1 MTAVNPET
9 LSLFDSDV
17 TVMYK
22 WVSFFKIPVRYL
34 VPQSDVTVGR
44 TVVSIF
50 KLMQEWC
57 SRSLPLL
64 EIYTLVLQQTQN
76 LGAMEISYIY
86 YYVASST
93 NRAPVELLKEI
104 NHFYSALNLAEEE
117 SLDMDSRL
125 GSISLLR
132 DVDDLQFEIQ
142 EWSLKYQN
150 LLNRD
155 LLTYERIIDVQK
167 QLASI
172 DPVVATEP
180 EIEVVT
186 LEFYPQWKA
195 LGYAVG
201 SRSDPNVDN
210 TVDPEDGVEIFN
222 AAIPS
227 YNVPFIQWNDDDGKK
242 YYRVYHG
249 SDENEDRPDFG
260 AVIQHTTQASKKN
273 TLYLKI
279 WVGKAN
285 STPTRE
291 SYERCTYYIDEG
303 RLVVQCPVSI
313 DTYNDGE
320 AIIKRRID
328 SCLGNLDLGPSKEV
342 KVKGHFLV
350 EDVTIDDAS
359 FHYLILNDQYFNRAD
374 PNAQPLFST
383 YLYIEESVKSRADKK
398 RLNIHYKSFTG
409 SSETEASNPTDQTSN
424 PASVSITFG
433 PPESVLE
440 MENRFSLDVL
450 GSTPPRQSV
459 LGHDAPKASTLRVNV
474 LRAESRPVLI
484 QFMRVF
490 TRLLRVYTLEK
501 DRIISIFRNI
511 IPEPVEP
518 PRSGYVSSR
527 NSTTS
532 SLLSTPNRGPI
543 SPQPEYNALGFN
555 SVLDTE
561 ELEDLSDEDDDE
573 DEESVGSSSKPK
585 KARSTADTK
594 VNRLRLK
601 APDIFV
607 KRYARKCQC
616 PLQPIII
623 KHDEVNDWRAK
634 TFIDAGRERER
645 QVMAFPPPPGTSPT
659 STALLKDP
667 NYVAQ
672 HWIVCPDDQFAY
684 PTVKRNTDLSNASKY
699 PFIPC
704 CAKTDMLSNTN
715 SHYYTFYQIQ
725 NHPGQVPPPR
735 TTSKASYKM
744 RTMKILPWGR
754 RGDIPQ
760 RLVELLQTHTGNK
773 DEEWVRCGV
782 GYSSSNSS
790 FLRCVLMAKN
800 NGYEAKDPNHSRDLE
815 VERERYVIDQ
825 RIIIAQS
832 IPAAVYRQEMY
843 DLSDL
848 EIIQKVKGNKSKED
862 LNSIEESENLDPYT
876 MYRGVEEFYD
886 VNIFVFNPS
895 GPLYPPPGPPSQE
908 VPIGPIMEVP
918 RCKMMHI
925 RVRRVDRP
933 SIIILKHHGAPTDAI
948 KYPQCELIVRRTKI
962 SQSSEDNTSLPA
974 YLQGSQHPQGSQH
987 AAVEDPD
994 TDAEISDASDSDDDQ
1009 PCLAEPTVDTPL
1021 PHLLGRVSN
1030 RSSTID
1036 AASQAGSQFTYRF
1049 GPEMTKLLYETLES
1063 TSNPYVW
1070 SFPKQ
1075 PENSSYLNITI
1086 AGPSLQTRMNPYSKV
1101 NWKEVLAS
1109 STILTQRIDGYGK
1122 TQALTIRVSG
1132 GEILTLFIPPTQPI
1146 HIPLQSH
1153 TKAPNPEEVHRPLE
1167 SVVRKYLGEP
1177 RGRHSYGLWYQAID
1191 FEWAIFIPAVMEGPV
1206 EEGQV
1211 PTPPIHYSG
1220 GVDVVRG
1227 NARHPRKTMD
1237 EPRPVIVNL
1246 RSGHQVG
1253 SGRDLGLVTLSRT
1266 TSNPTVNPIE
1276 ELQQV
1281 RRWAGVLKA
1290 IIIWTWRW
1298 GGSSSPRDWWSQ
1310 YVIRDTTLGDMPQKP
1325 ILIARRLPIPHNSS
1339 RDLSGECIRL
1349 MSDWWPAYFRGVEAK
1364 REPLGDASERLSTD
1378 FSRLAVSGGT
1388 PPVNSR
1394 VGSGTPGS
1402 KIHLNPELFDAMLKY
1417 LTHHHKITEGL
1428 AIQPETRLRD
1438 LYTYDTD
1445 FTPQPRSLVL
1455 ITVEHLQAWLTHIQ
1469 RRLGSTTPILTKLNL
1484 DYAHVSEPFIYRDI
1498 NTEKMYLIQNVRY
1511 GQLSRA
1517 LHLALQYHYRGY
1529 NTGYLT
1535 PPYHSPEIIPYLIY
1549 GISTSQTLLTIE
1561 SHLPGS
1567 SEYLQVIRY
1576 KEEYYA
1582 AMLPLL

>member
-1 MTAVNPET
+1 MSAIDPEV
-9 LSLFDSDV
+9 LHLFDSDV

-22 WVSFFKIPVRYL
+22 WVSFFNIPVKYL
-34 VPQSDVTVGR
+34 VPQFDGPVKR
-44 TVVSIF
+44 TVVSILD
-50 KLMQEWC
+50 LMREWV
-57 SRSLPLL
+57 SQSLPLL
-64 EIYTLVLQQTQN
+64 EIYTLILQQTQN

-86 YYVASST
+86 YDVASSE
-93 NRAPVELLKEI
+93 NRTPEELLKDI

-125 GSISLLR
+125 GTISLLR
-132 DVDDLQFEIQ
+132 NVQDLQSHIQ
-142 EWSLKYQN
+142 DWIIKRQN
-150 LLNRD
+150 LLHRD
-155 LLTYERIIDVQK
+155 FLTYQRIVDVQK

-172 DPVVATEP
+172 DPVVSTEP

-195 LGYAVG
+195 SGYAVG
-201 SRSDPNVDN
+201 SNVEN
-210 TVDPEDGVEIFN
+210 TVDAEDGVEIFN

-249 SDENEDRPDFG
+249 SDENNDRPDFG

-313 DTYNDGE
+313 DTDNDGE
-320 AIIKRRID
+320 GIVRRRIA
-328 SCLGNLDLGPSKEV
+328 SCLGNLDLGPSKEI
-342 KVKGHFLV
+342 KVKGHFMV

-359 FHYLILNDQYFNRAD
+359 FHYLILNDQYSNRPD

-398 RLNIHYKSFTG
+398 RLNIHYKSFIGT
-409 SSETEASNPTDQTSN
+409 SETESSNPNDPTSN

-433 PPESVLE
+433 PPESVVE

-450 GSTPPRQSV
+450 GSTPPRQSIP
-459 LGHDAPKASTLRVNV
+459 GPDTSKPSTLRVNV
-474 LRAESRPVLI
+474 LRAESRQVLA
-484 QFMRVF
+484 QFMLVF

-501 DRIISIFRNI
+501 DRIISIFKYI
-511 IPEPVEP
+511 IPEPIEP
-518 PRSGYVSSR
+518 PRSSNSSTRTSTSSSR
-527 NSTTS
+527 V
-532 SLLSTPNRGPI
+532 STPSRAPT
-543 SPQPEYNALGFN
+543 SPVADYTTPASS

-561 ELEDLSDEDDDE
+561 ELEDYSEEEEDDD
-573 DEESVGSSSKPK
+573 ESVGSSSKHK

-623 KHDEVNDWRAK
+623 KHDEVNDWKAK
-634 TFIDAGRERER
+634 TFIDAGQVRQR

-659 STALLKDP
+659 NTTLLKDP

-715 SHYYTFYQIQ
+715 SHYYTFYQVQ

-782 GYSSSNSS
+782 GHSSSDSS
-790 FLRCVLMAKN
+790 FLRCVLMAIN
-800 NGYEAKDPNHSRDLE
+800 NGYEAKDPDPNKDLE
-815 VERERYVIDQ
+815 VERERRVIDQ
-825 RIIIAQS
+825 RTIIAQS

-843 DLSDL
+843 DLSDV
-848 EIIQKVKGNKSKED
+848 EIIQKVKGNKPRED
-862 LNSIEESENLDPYT
+862 LNSIEEFEHFDPYT
-876 MYRGVEEFYD
+876 MYRGVEEHY
-886 VNIFVFNPS
+886 NINVFVFNPS
-895 GPLYPPPGPPSQE
+895 GPLYPPPGGPSPDA
-908 VPIGPIMEVP
+908 PIGPIMEVP

-925 RVRRVDRP
+925 RVRRLDRP
-933 SIIILKHHGAPTDAI
+933 SIIILKHYGAPTDTI
-948 KYPQCELIVRRTKI
+948 KHPQCELIVRRTKI
-962 SQSSEDNTSLPA
+962 SQSSEDNSSLPA
-974 YLQGSQHPQGSQH
+974 YLQNPQQGPLASLRGQRATSSGS
-987 AAVEDPD
+987 D
-994 TDAEISDASDSDDDQ
+994 TETDVSDLSESDDDQ
-1009 PCLAEPTVDTPL
+1009 PCVAEPVVDTPL

-1036 AASQAGSQFTYRF
+1036 AASQAGSQFTYLF
-1049 GPEMTKLLYETLES
+1049 KPEMTQLLYETLES
-1063 TSNPYVW
+1063 TAKPYVW

-1075 PENSSYLNITI
+1075 PEHSSHLNPT
-1086 AGPSLQTRMNPYSKV
+1086 APGPSLQTRLNPYSKV
-1101 NWKEVLAS
+1101 NWREILS
-1109 STILTQRIDGYGK
+1109 GSTILTQRIDGYGK

-1146 HIPLQSH
+1146 HIPLQAPSK
-1153 TKAPNPEEVHRPLE
+1153 TPNPEEVHRPLE

-1177 RGRHSYGLWYQAID
+1177 RGRHSSGLWYPAID
-1191 FEWAIFIPAVMEGPV
+1191 FEWAVFVPAVMEGPV
-1206 EEGQV
+1206 EDGQV
-1211 PTPPIHYSG
+1211 PIPPIQYSS

-1227 NARHPRKTMD
+1227 KYPRKTVD
-1237 EPRPVIVNL
+1237 DTRPLMVSI
-1246 RSGHQVG
+1246 RSGHG
-1253 SGRDLGLVTLSRT
+1253 GRDLAMVTLSRT
-1266 TSNPTVNPIE
+1266 TSNSGINPIE

-1290 IIIWTWRW
+1290 IIVWAWRW
-1298 GGSSSPRDWWSQ
+1298 GGSSSPRDWWPQ
-1310 YVIRDTTLGDMPQKP
+1310 YVVRDPTLGDTPHRP
-1325 ILIARRLPIPHNSS
+1325 VNIARRLPNPPSS
-1339 RDLSGECIRL
+1339 SLPQRGVDLSAECIQL
-1349 MSDWWPAYFRGVEAK
+1349 MSDWWPAYFRRTETSDG
-1364 REPLGDASERLSTD
+1364 LSSS
-1378 FSRLAVSGGT
+1378 FSRLSVSGSAQQRT
-1388 PPVNSR
+1388 
-1394 VGSGTPGS
+1394 TA
-1402 KIHLNPELFDAMLKY
+1402 KIHLNPELFDVMLKY
-1417 LTHHHKITEGL
+1417 LIHHHKITEGL
-1428 AIQPETRLRD
+1428 SIAPETRLRD

-1469 RRLGSTTPILTKLNL
+1469 RRLGHTTPILTKLNL

-1511 GQLSRA
+1511 GHLSRA
-1517 LHLALQYHYRGY
+1517 LHLALQYHHRGY

-1535 PPYHSPEIIPYLIY
+1535 PPYHSPEIIPHLIY

-1567 SEYLQVIRY
+1567 SEYLQVLRY
-1576 KEEYYA
+1576 KDEYYA

>member
-1 MTAVNPET
+1 
-9 LSLFDSDV
+9 
-17 TVMYK
+17 
-22 WVSFFKIPVRYL
+22 
-34 VPQSDVTVGR
+34 
-44 TVVSIF
+44 
-50 KLMQEWC
+50 
-57 SRSLPLL
+57 
-64 EIYTLVLQQTQN
+64 
-76 LGAMEISYIY
+76 MEISYIY
-86 YYVASST
+86 YEVASYE
-93 NRAPVELLKEI
+93 NRTTAELLKEI

-125 GSISLLR
+125 GAITLLR
-132 DVDDLQFEIQ
+132 DIPDLQSHIQ
-142 EWSLKYQN
+142 DWLIKREN
-150 LLNRD
+150 LLHRD
-155 LLTYERIIDVQK
+155 VSTYERIIDVQK

-172 DPVVATEP
+172 NPVVATEP

-186 LEFYPQWKA
+186 LEFYPQWKTS
-195 LGYAVG
+195 GYAVG
-201 SRSDPNVDN
+201 SGSNVDN

-222 AAIPS
+222 AAVPS

-249 SDENEDRPDFG
+249 SDENDDRPDFG

-279 WVGKAN
+279 WVGKAD

-313 DTYNDGE
+313 NSYNDGE
-320 AIIKRRID
+320 EIVKRRIA
-328 SCLGNLDLGPSKEV
+328 SCLGNLELGASKEV
-342 KVKGHFLV
+342 KIKGHFLV

-359 FHYLILNDQYFNRAD
+359 FHYLILNDQYSSRPD

-398 RLNIHYKSFTG
+398 RLNIHYKSFIGT
-409 SSETEASNPTDQTSN
+409 SETESSNPNDQTSN

-433 PPESVLE
+433 PPESVVE
-440 MENRFSLDVL
+440 MENRFSMDVL
-450 GSTPPRQSV
+450 GSTPPRQSIQ
-459 LGHDAPKASTLRVNV
+459 GHDTSKSSTLRVNV
-474 LRAESRPVLI
+474 LRAESRQVLA
-484 QFMRVF
+484 QFLLVF

-501 DRIISIFRNI
+501 DRIISIFKYI
-511 IPEPVEP
+511 IPEPVEL
-518 PRSGYVSSR
+518 PRSG
-527 NSTTS
+527 NGSTRTSTS
-532 SLLSTPNRGPI
+532 SSLVSTPSRAPF
-543 SPQPEYNALGFN
+543 SPQPDSTAPGFN

-561 ELEDLSDEDDDE
+561 ELGPPRNAGSPDGWGPLEDFSDEDDD
-573 DEESVGSSSKPK
+573 DESVGSSSKPK

-601 APDIFV
+601 APEIFV

-623 KHDEVNDWRAK
+623 KHDEVDDWRAK
-634 TFIDAGRERER
+634 TFIDAGQTRQR

-659 STALLKDP
+659 NTTLLKDP

-715 SHYYTFYQIQ
+715 SHYYTFYQVQ

-760 RLVELLQTHTGNK
+760 RLVELLQTHTA
-773 DEEWVRCGV
+773 DAEWVRCGV
-782 GYSSSNSS
+782 GHSSSDSS
-790 FLRCVLMAKN
+790 FLRCVLMAIN
-800 NGYEAKDPNHSRDLE
+800 EGYEAKDSNPPLTGGDLE
-815 VERERYVIDQ
+815 VERERRVIDQ
-825 RIIIAQS
+825 RTRIAQS

-843 DLSDL
+843 DLSDV
-848 EIIQKVKGNKSKED
+848 EIIQKVKGNKPRDD
-862 LNSIEESENLDPYT
+862 LNSIEEFENLDPYT
-876 MYRGVEEFYD
+876 MYRGVEEFYN

-895 GPLYPPPGPPSQE
+895 GPLYPPPGGPSQDA
-908 VPIGPIMEVP
+908 PIGPMMEVP

-925 RVRRVDRP
+925 RVRRLDRP
-933 SIIILKHHGAPTDAI
+933 SIIILKHHGAPTDTI
-948 KYPQCELIVRRTKI
+948 KHPQCELIVRRTKI
-962 SQSSEDNTSLPA
+962 SQGSEDNASLPA
-974 YLQGSQHPQGSQH
+974 YLQGSQNGQRATTS
-987 AAVEDPD
+987 DSD
-994 TDAEISDASDSDDDQ
+994 TDADVSDISDSDDDQ
-1009 PCLAEPTVDTPL
+1009 PCVAESTVDTPL
-1021 PHLLGRVSN
+1021 PHLLGRVNN

-1036 AASQAGSQFTYRF
+1036 AASQAGSQFTYLFRQ
-1049 GPEMTKLLYETLES
+1049 EMTKLLYDTLEL
-1063 TSNPYVW
+1063 TSKPYVW

-1075 PENSSYLNITI
+1075 PENASHLNQTVP
-1086 AGPSLQTRMNPYSKV
+1086 GPSLQTRLNPYSKV
-1101 NWKEVLAS
+1101 NWKEILAG

-1122 TQALTIRVSG
+1122 TQALTIRASG

-1146 HIPLQSH
+1146 YIPVQNH
-1153 TKAPNPEEVHRPLE
+1153 NKTPNPEEVHRPPE
-1167 SVVRKYLGEP
+1167 SVVRRYLGEP
-1177 RGRHSYGLWYQAID
+1177 KGRHSYGLWYPAID
-1191 FEWAIFIPAVMEGPV
+1191 FEWAVFVPAVMEGSV
-1206 EEGQV
+1206 EDGQV
-1211 PTPPIHYSG
+1211 PIPPIHYSG
-1220 GVDVVRG
+1220 GTDVVRG
-1227 NARHPRKTMD
+1227 RSSRKAVEETRPLMISLRGGHP
-1237 EPRPVIVNL
+1237 
-1246 RSGHQVG
+1246 VG
-1253 SGRDLGLVTLSRT
+1253 SGRDLGIIAPSRT
-1266 TSNPTVNPIE
+1266 TSNSAINPIE

-1290 IIIWTWRW
+1290 IIVWVWRW
-1298 GGSSSPRDWWSQ
+1298 GGSPPPREWWAR
-1310 YVIRDTTLGDMPQKP
+1310 YVVRDSTLGDTPHRPVQ
-1325 ILIARRLPIPHNSS
+1325 IARRLPNPPSS
-1339 RDLSGECIRL
+1339 SLASQDVDLSGECIQL
-1349 MSDWWPAYFRGVEAK
+1349 MSDWWPAYFRRTEASM
-1364 REPLGDASERLSTD
+1364 GLSTS
-1378 FSRLAVSGGT
+1378 FSRLSV
-1388 PPVNSR
+1388 
-1394 VGSGTPGS
+1394 SGTPGPFDGLDALRGHPPRGVMA
-1402 KIHLNPELFDAMLKY
+1402 KIHLNPELFDVMLKY
-1417 LTHHHKITEGL
+1417 LIHHHKITEGL
-1428 AIQPETRLRD
+1428 SIEPETRLRD

-1517 LHLALQYHYRGY
+1517 LHLALQYHHRGY

-1535 PPYHSPEIIPYLIY
+1535 PPYHSPEILPHLIY

-1567 SEYLQVIRY
+1567 PEYLQVLRY
-1576 KEEYYA
+1576 KDEYYA